1 MTMLIKSNKHQTLL
15 VVQSVYD
22 KSSKCEAR
30 FNVVIA
36 KHATQLAVSGTNDF
50 CLLDSHISRSLNM
63 IQS

>member
-22 KSSKCEAR
+22 KSSKCEA
-30 FNVVIA
+30 
-36 KHATQLAVSGTNDF
+36 KHATQLTVSGTNDF
-50 CLLDSHISRSLNM
+50 CLLDSHISRFLNM